1 MSWAQWA
8 SGCDKLVD
16 NFTQAFFLGGGGLVG
31 DITNLLQLGI
41 RHRHQKHQSA
51 FDVALFATLFYFT
64 NAEQKIDL
72 KENAFLTQSFY
83 MENIRFTVVLVNLYS
98 INFEELPS
106 ILNLK

>member
-16 NFTQAFFLGGGGLVG
+16 NFPRLFFGGVGGGLEG

-51 FDVALFATLFYFT
+51 FDVALFATLFLFYECRAKNRPKKNRIFNT
-64 NAEQKIDL
+64 E
-72 KENAFLTQSFY
+72 FLH
-83 MENIRFTVVLVNLYS
+83 R
-98 INFEELPS
+98 
-106 ILNLK
+106 K